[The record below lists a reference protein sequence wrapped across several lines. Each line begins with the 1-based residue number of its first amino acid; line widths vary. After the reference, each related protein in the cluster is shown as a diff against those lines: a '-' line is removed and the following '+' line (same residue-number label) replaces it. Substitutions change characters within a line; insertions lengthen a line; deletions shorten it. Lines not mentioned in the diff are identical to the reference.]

1 MCQIPEVGERLE
13 SQMFGSFMTFAKSGR
28 PQSDKLPVWEAVTE
42 DKEPTM
48 IFDRECELRY
58 NFDDE
63 LYKKIDSILPPFNL
77 MAMMSEDNTIQH

>member
-1 MCQIPEVGERLE
+1 
-13 SQMFGSFMTFAKSGR
+13 
-28 PQSDKLPVWEAVTE
+28 
-42 DKEPTM
+42 M